1 MIYRIIFFFF
11 LCISTTIFSQKKEAQ
26 AHVAALTNIEMFGRG
41 YVNNGHTI
49 AANYLANEFSNYNLT
64 PIFENNFFQ
73 EFQIDVNTFPTKIE
87 ITFDGEKLIA
97 GKDYLLDPQ
106 SGSASGTYSLFKFN
120 IDSISNYLDKQHDL
134 PLKTAIVIDVST
146 IKSID
151 TLSMLNELKYELA
164 KLFPVIWLNNE
175 KFTWS
180 VSSNELANPIIQ
192 MRPLNL
198 ENQQKIYLNIKN
210 QFLNDLTTKN
220 VIGKIPGRK
229 EKFIVFSAHY
239 DHLGMMGS
247 AVFPGANDNASGTS
261 MLLSLAKYYAKKK
274 PKYNMLFI
282 GFGAEEVG
290 IKGSYNFVNNPPI
303 EMDEI
308 KMVINLDIVGTGS
321 DGIAIVNAI
330 EQEQK
335 VKKLISINS
344 SNKLFKK
351 VKIRGQAPNSDHYW
365 FSQKGIPAIFIY
377 TLGGVKAYHDI
388 YDIHETLPLDK
399 YNDLFT
405 LLIKL
410 VKKL

>member
-1 MIYRIIFFFF
+1 
-11 LCISTTIFSQKKEAQ
+11 
-26 AHVAALTNIEMFGRG
+26 
-41 YVNNGHTI
+41 
-49 AANYLANEFSNYNLT
+49 
-64 PIFENNFFQ
+64 
-73 EFQIDVNTFPTKIE
+73 
-87 ITFDGEKLIA
+87 
-97 GKDYLLDPQ
+97 
-106 SGSASGTYSLFKFN
+106 
-120 IDSISNYLDKQHDL
+120 
-134 PLKTAIVIDVST
+134 
-146 IKSID
+146 
-151 TLSMLNELKYELA
+151 
-164 KLFPVIWLNNE
+164 
-175 KFTWS
+175 
-180 VSSNELANPIIQ
+180 
-192 MRPLNL
+192 
-198 ENQQKIYLNIKN
+198 
-210 QFLNDLTTKN
+210 
-220 VIGKIPGRK
+220 
-229 EKFIVFSAHY
+229 
-239 DHLGMMGS
+239 MGS

-365 FSQKGIPAIFIY
+365 FSQKGVPAIFIY